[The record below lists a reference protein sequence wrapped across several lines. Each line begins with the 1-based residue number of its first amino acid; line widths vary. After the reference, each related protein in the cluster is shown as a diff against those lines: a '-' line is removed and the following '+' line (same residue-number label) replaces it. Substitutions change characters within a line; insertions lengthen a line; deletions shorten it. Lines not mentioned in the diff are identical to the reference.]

1 MASLIFLL
9 SILSLL
15 VLIII
20 LILKAIRGRPLIA
33 TFKKIGWLIAGYTI
47 VWIVFRILWIQVPV
61 PFGTDICFD
70 DWCATIT
77 GYESGAT
84 IQKQFS
90 ALGTE
95 SDWLVLHVRMSNHAR
110 GISQK
115 PSEPRVFIRDDQ
127 GRSWP
132 YSNTGQQLFEK
143 ISGIQPAIYSRLEL
157 HQSLETIMIFQV
169 PKNAKGLYVVIEE
182 GPFITRFIFPENQS
196 LFRIK

>member
-20 LILKAIRGRPLIA
+20 LILKASRGRPLIA
-33 TFKKIGWLIAGYTI
+33 TFKKIGWLIAGYT
-47 VWIVFRILWIQVPV
+47 VAWIVFRILWIQVPV

-95 SDWLVLHVRMSNHAR
+95 SDWLVLHVRMPGESHKNPLNPGYTSGMTRDGH
-110 GISQK
+110 GPIQ
-115 PSEPRVFIRDDQ
+115 IRD
-127 GRSWP
+127 
-132 YSNTGQQLFEK
+132 SNYLK
-143 ISGIQPAIYSRLEL
+143 K
-157 HQSLETIMIFQV
+157 FQV
-169 PKNAKGLYVVIEE
+169 FSQPLTLGWNS
-182 GPFITRFIFPENQS
+182 TS
-196 LFRIK
+196 LWKRS